1 MRKKISLRKKIAQ
14 HPSYFAPG
22 SSSDVALLFKTKGI
36 MKYNE
41 ILKEENLVLN
51 HEGARA
57 FRMTPEMELYTAAV
71 TSALSGKFYESP
83 KEFVERISTLVG
95 KVDPMFT
102 AQLAVYTRTVMNLRS
117 IPLLLIVELAK
128 VHSGDDLVSRA
139 VGRTVLRADEITEL
153 LMCYQWRNPAPGIKK
168 LGKLSRQIQNGLKE
182 SFNRFDEYQFAKYDR
197 DSEVKLK
204 DALFLVHPKAKDAA
218 QQEIFDKIVAGTLQT
233 PYTWETQLSALGQQD
248 FDSPKAK
255 KAAVKAL
262 WEELLDS
269 GKLGYMALLR
279 NLRNIL
285 QAEVSHGHVKR
296 LCARLADPEQVAKS
310 RQLPFRFLS
319 AYREMKGVQSA
330 HTARFLSALEKA
342 VKASVENMEGFD
354 ANTNVLVAA
363 DVSGSM
369 QRAVSPKSSV
379 QNFDIGILLS
389 MLLKSKCASV
399 VSGMF
404 GDTWKVVN
412 LPQDSILENTL
423 EMHRREGEVGYST
436 NGYKVI
442 EWLISN
448 KVRMDKVMIFT
459 DCQMWDSEHR
469 GYYLS
474 DKEISDS
481 WHKYKA
487 MYPEA
492 KLYLFD
498 LAGYG
503 QAPLKLAEPDVFLI
517 AGWSEK
523 VFDVMDAVDRGE
535 DALSEIRKIVL

>member
-1 MRKKISLRKKIAQ
+1 
-14 HPSYFAPG
+14 
-22 SSSDVALLFKTKGI
+22 

-95 KVDPMFT
+95 QVDPMFV
-102 AQLAVYTRTVMNLRS
+102 AQLSVYTRTVMNLRS
-117 IPLLLIVELAK
+117 IPLLLLVELAR
-128 VHSGDDLVSRA
+128 VHSGDDLVSLA
-139 VGRTVLRADEITEL
+139 VGKTVLRADEITEL
-153 LMCYQWRNPAPGIKK
+153 LMCYQWRNPSSGIKK
-168 LGKLSRQIQNGLKE
+168 LGHLSRQIQNGLKE

-204 DALFLVHPKAKDAA
+204 DGLFLVHPKAKDAA
-218 QQEIFDKIVAGTLQT
+218 QQDLFDKIVAGTLET
-233 PYTWETQLSALGQQD
+233 PYTWETQLSALGQQH
-248 FDSPKAK
+248 FDSPEAN

-285 QAEVSHGHVKR
+285 QAEVSPAHVER
-296 LCARLADPEQVAKS
+296 LCSRLSDPDQVAKS
-310 RQLPFRFLS
+310 KQLPFRFLS
-319 AYREMKGVQSA
+319 AYKEVTMVQSTF
-330 HTARFLSALEKA
+330 TASVMSALEDA
-342 VKASVENMEGFD
+342 VKASVVNLEGFD
-354 ANTNVLVAA
+354 ANTNVLVAS

-369 QRAVSPKSSV
+369 FRPVTGKSSV
-379 QNFDIGILLS
+379 YNFDIGILLS
-389 MLLKSKCASV
+389 MILKSKCSSV

-412 LPQDSILENTL
+412 LPRESILANTI
-423 EMHRREGEVGYST
+423 EMHKREGEVGYST

-442 EWLISN
+442 DWLIAN
-448 KVRMDKVMIFT
+448 KVRMDKVMVFT
-459 DCQMWDSEHR
+459 DCQMWDSEKR
-469 GYYLS
+469 GGWNS
-474 DKEISDS
+474 CGKDIGES
-481 WHKYKA
+481 WRKYKA

-498 LAGYG
+498 LSGYG
-503 QAPLKLAEPDVFLI
+503 QAPLNLAEPDVFLI

-523 VFDVMDAVDRGE
+523 VFDVMEAVDRGE
-535 DALSEIRKIVL
+535 DAISEIRKIVL

>member
-1 MRKKISLRKKIAQ
+1 
-14 HPSYFAPG
+14 
-22 SSSDVALLFKTKGI
+22 

-41 ILKEENLVLN
+41 ILKEENQVLN

-117 IPLLLIVELAK
+117 IPLLLLVELAK

-168 LGKLSRQIQNGLKE
+168 LGKLSRQIQNGLKD

-218 QQEIFDKIVAGTLQT
+218 QQEIFDKIVAGTLET
-233 PYTWETQLSALGQQD
+233 PYTWETQLSALGQQH
-248 FDSPKAK
+248 FDSPEAK

-269 GKLGYMALLR
+269 GKLGYMALMR

-285 QAEVSHGHVKR
+285 QTEVSPEHVER

-310 RQLPFRFLS
+310 KQLPFRFLS
-319 AYREMKGVQSA
+319 AYREMKAVQSV
-330 HTARFLSALEKA
+330 HTARILSALEKA

-354 ANTNVLVAA
+354 ASTNVLVAA

-369 QRAVSPKSSV
+369 QCSVSPKSSV

-404 GDTWKVVN
+404 GDTWKVLN
-412 LPQDSILENTL
+412 LPQESILANTL
-423 EMHRREGEVGYST
+423 VMHRREGEVGYST

-442 EWLISN
+442 DWLITN
-448 KVRMDKVMIFT
+448 TVRMDKVMIFT
-459 DCQMWDSEHR
+459 DCQMWNSEHR
-469 GYYLS
+469 GYYRAE
-474 DKEISDS
+474 KEISDS
-481 WHKYKA
+481 WHKYKV

-503 QAPLKLAEPDVFLI
+503 QAPLNLAEPDVYLI

-523 VFDVMDAVDRGE
+523 VFDVMDAVDKGE

>member
-1 MRKKISLRKKIAQ
+1 
-14 HPSYFAPG
+14 
-22 SSSDVALLFKTKGI
+22 

-41 ILKEENLVLN
+41 IIQKESIVLN
-51 HEGARA
+51 HEGAAA
-57 FRMTPEMELYTAAV
+57 FKMSPEMELYTAAV

-83 KEFVERISTLVG
+83 KEFIARISDLVRR
-95 KVDPMFT
+95 VDPVFV

-117 IPLLLIVELAK
+117 IPLLLLVELAK
-128 VHSGDDLVSRA
+128 VHSGDDIVSRA
-139 VGRTVLRADEITEL
+139 VGKTVLRADEITEL
-153 LMCYQWRNPAPGIKK
+153 LMCYQWRNPVHGFKK

-182 SFNRFDEYQFAKYDR
+182 AFNRFDEYQFAKYDR

-204 DALFLVHPKAKDAA
+204 DALFLVHPKAKNEA
-218 QQEIFDKIVAGTLQT
+218 QQAIFDKIVADSLET
-233 PYTWETQLSALGQQD
+233 PYTWETQLSALGQQSFENED
-248 FDSPKAK
+248 AK

-285 QAEVSHGHVKR
+285 QAEVSPGHIQR
-296 LCARLADPEQVAKS
+296 LCDRLAAPEQVAKS
-310 RQLPFRFLS
+310 KQLPFRFLS
-319 AYREMKGVQSA
+319 AYREMTGVQSPF
-330 HTARFLSALEKA
+330 TSMVLSALESA
-342 VKASVENMEGFD
+342 VTASVVNLEGFGAD
-354 ANTNVLVAA
+354 TNVLVAA

-369 QRAVSPKSSV
+369 QTSASPKSSV
-379 QNFDIGILLS
+379 QNYDIGILLS
-389 MLLKSKCASV
+389 MLLKSRCSSV

-404 GDTWKVVN
+404 GDIWKVVD
-412 LPQDSILENTL
+412 LPIESVLANTM

-442 EWLISN
+442 DWLIEN
-448 KVRMDKVMIFT
+448 DIRMDKVMIFT
-459 DCQMWDSEHR
+459 DCQMWDSEHCR
-469 GYYLS
+469 GWFCREKYVS
-474 DKEISDS
+474 ES

-487 MYPEA
+487 KYPDA

-503 QAPLKLAEPDVFLI
+503 TTPLDLAEQDVYLI
-517 AGWSEK
+517 AGWSDK
-523 VFDVMDAVDRGE
+523 IFDVLKAVDEGE